1 MPKMTKKYISW
12 MLSALMC
19 FNSSF
24 TVIRAEEE
32 TSAEEQGSQEVI
44 EEEKVQEVLEE
55 QQIEEKFEEEPGITE
70 EGSAETVE
78 EESTEEGEDNGLEIL
93 PDEIV
98 TNLLEDEVETI
109 EQESVEDQEEIA
121 EEELQEEV
129 IAEEGQDY
137 SELYATP
144 ASSFTYTISNEEVT
158 ITQYTGG
165 NYTIVII
172 PSEINGYSVT
182 SIGSK
187 AFYCYNN
194 LTSITIPDSVTSIG
208 SFAFSGCS
216 SLTSITIPDSVTSI
230 EAYAFQ
236 DCSSL
241 TSITIP
247 KGLTNIGGGIFSG
260 CSNLTRIKIPDNV
273 TNIDDW
279 AFDGCSSLTSLTI
292 PEGVTNIGEGAFCEC
307 SSLTR
312 IIIPGSVTR
321 IGYAAFQDCSS
332 LTSITIPEGV
342 TNIDDQAF
350 SGCTSLTS
358 FTIPEGVTSIRE
370 YTFYNCT
377 SLTSITIPDSVTSII
392 DDAFKNCSGLK
403 EVHIHS
409 LEDWCNIS
417 FSNLTANPLYYA
429 KSLYLE
435 EELLTEI
442 VIPKGVTSIGNYAFS
457 GCSSLTSITIPD
469 SVTSIGNSAFS
480 GCSSLTSITIPD
492 SVTSIGNSAFSGC
505 SSLTSIMIPDS
516 VTSIGNSAF
525 SGCSSLT
532 SITIPDSVTSIG
544 NSAFSG
550 CSSLT
555 SITIPDSVT
564 SIGYS
569 AFRSCTS
576 LTSFTIPEGVTS
588 IREYTFYNCTSL
600 TSITIPDSVTSII
613 DDAFKNCSG
622 LKEVHIHSLEDWCNI
637 SFSNLTANPLYYAK
651 SLYLDDELLTEI
663 VIPEGVESINNY
675 AFFNCSSLASLTI
688 PDSVTSIGDSAFSG
702 CSSLTNIMIPDS
714 VTSIGDYAFSGCSS
728 LTSITIPDSVTSIG
742 EWAFRS
748 CSSLT
753 SITIPE
759 GVTSIGSY
767 AFSGCNGLK
776 TAGPIGSG
784 NNIKF
789 GWTTAIPSNAFEGC
803 STLTSITIPEGITS
817 IGNSAFR
824 NCSSL
829 TSITIPNSVTAV
841 EKGAFYGCNNLKTVI
856 YRGTPEDWNLI
867 KIDEHDINGSYY
879 IVPIIKAK
887 KTYVIPVRGI
897 NIIQNEYS
905 VELGNSIQIEKEIVP
920 DEASNKNVIW
930 VSDNPEIAAIDEN
943 GLVTGLK
950 EGTTVITATAE
961 DGGYADQCSVT
972 IYAIHP
978 ERISVNEHDSISEI
992 EYGKT
997 GTIQITFEPANT
1009 TNQNLTWTSSDES
1022 IAKVDE
1028 NGKVT
1033 AVGEGK
1039 VTITAT
1045 SEDGGFTAS
1054 KEINV
1059 FCVHVE
1065 SISFEEE
1072 TVEVIAGKSISTTI
1086 VYKPENASN
1095 RKVIYTSDHPEIAT
1109 VSEEGAVAALSEGT
1123 AVITATS
1130 KDGNK
1135 TAQITVRVLPDDL
1148 YVRGIEDT
1156 YEYQGTAIKPVPA
1169 VYDSSV
1175 LLIAGKDYTVTYKN
1189 NTNAYTY
1196 EGEDRSSFIPAKG
1209 DKTPYILITGKGNYS
1224 GKTYVPFS
1232 ITKVDLNDPDQVYIE
1247 NSITLKSNGK
1257 VQRPV
1262 PVITF
1267 NGKTVSSKEYTL
1279 TYLEKE
1285 DQDSAE
1291 IALDKKTGPKAAGT
1305 YTIRIEGK
1313 DKNFT
1318 GTKDVTLTI
1327 SDTTEKEKAVALS
1340 KAITIVAPPAAELIY
1355 DGEEKTGIE
1364 INPKPAYEGIITE
1377 DDYTVTYTKNV
1388 NAGTATVTATGKGI
1402 YTGTVKKTFK
1412 ITPRLYAD
1420 HKDEF
1425 RFEVN
1430 DAVYSKGGAIPEVHV
1445 YWNEEELIVGTDYT
1459 LKYTNNK
1466 QTVTDGKVKITF
1478 KGNFKGSAEEQPF
1491 KITKKDLASVNIT
1504 AKDLVYKKGK
1514 YKSTP
1519 VLTDSDGKKLKAGVD
1534 YEKTYEYTGNIIDGD
1549 AQPNTEIKVTVTGKG
1564 NYTGTVSTTY
1574 RILETGKD
1582 ISKAVFK
1589 IANQE
1594 YTGSEILITDMSQ
1607 FTGTDDARNAYI
1619 TVNKQKE
1626 YLVLGEDFEVVPG
1639 SYVKNINKGTAKVT
1653 FQGIGEYGGTKTVSF
1668 KIGQRSIQEYWK
1680 GIFGFFGSMF

>member
-1 MPKMTKKYISW
+1 

-622 LKEVHIHSLEDWCNI
+622 LKEVHIHSLEAWCNI

-1340 KAITIVAPPAAELIY
+1340 KAITITAESEEY
-1355 DGEEKTGIE
+1355 DGNEKLNALIDS
-1364 INPKPAYEGIITE
+1364 KPAYEGIITE

-1412 ITPRLYAD
+1412 ITPRLYEE

-1425 RFEVN
+1425 TFDVS
-1430 DAVYSKGGAIPEVHV
+1430 DTVYSKGGAIPEVHV
-1445 YWNEEELIVGTDYT
+1445 FWNDKELTAGTDYT

-1466 QTVTDGKVKITF
+1466 KVGIDGSAKITF
-1478 KGNFKGSAEEQPF
+1478 KGNFKGSYDQSFRFAQED
-1491 KITKKDLASVNIT
+1491 TAAVNIT

-1514 YKSTP
+1514 YQSTP
-1519 VLTDSDGKKLKAGVD
+1519 VLTDTDGKKLKAGTD
-1534 YEKTYEYTGNIIDGD
+1534 YEKTISYTTVDGKELP
-1549 AQPNTEIKVTVTGKG
+1549 AVVEAGTTVKVTVTGKG
-1564 NYTGTVSTTY
+1564 NYTGTAETYY
-1574 RILETGKD
+1574 RILEAGKD
-1582 ISKAVFK
+1582 ISKATFK
-1589 IANQE
+1589 IANKE
-1594 YTGSEILITDMSQ
+1594 YTGSPVELTEADITATINKTTGLELGTHYEIAGYT
-1607 FTGTDDARNAYI
+1607 N
-1619 TVNKQKE
+1619 
-1626 YLVLGEDFEVVPG
+1626 
-1639 SYVKNINKGTAKVT
+1639 NINKGTAKVT
-1653 FQGIGEYGGTKTVSF
+1653 FRGINGYGGTKTVSF
-1668 KIGQRSIQEYWK
+1668 KIGQRSIVDYWQGVK
-1680 GIFGFFGSMF
+1680 NFFARMF